1 MRRKRGKS
9 ITAEKERGR
18 GQEAGGRSR
27 MQQQEVGAGGRSR
40 RWVFDGFGGF
50 AAFRAESLWLSVC
63 ALKIT
68 SGYAAGGEASV
79 CGVDWSESRR
89 HSARRAAK
97 PPLTDRKPP
106 ATCCHLRRLLLPP
119 ATCRCLLPLPSAP
132 CPFILQLSSPT
143 PSFGGRHQIR
153 RRKSVPTG
161 RSRACLL

>member
-1 MRRKRGKS
+1 M
-9 ITAEKERGR
+9 
-18 GQEAGGRSR
+18 QE
-27 MQQQEVGAGGRSR
+27 QEVGAGGRSR

-50 AAFRAESLWLSVC
+50 AAFRAESRWLSVC

-106 ATCCHLRRLLLPP
+106 ATCCHLRHLLLPP
-119 ATCRCLLPLPSAP
+119 APLAPATCAACSCHLPPAAASCRCPL
-132 CPFILQLSSPT
+132 SPV
-143 PSFGGRHQIR
+143 PSFSNYLHQHPLSAAAI
-153 RRKSVPTG
+153 KFAVENLFP
-161 RSRACLL
+161 RAEVELAFCNRDDNFTAH

>member
-1 MRRKRGKS
+1 M
-9 ITAEKERGR
+9 
-18 GQEAGGRSR
+18 
-27 MQQQEVGAGGRSR
+27 
-40 RWVFDGFGGF
+40 FDGFGGF

-106 ATCCHLRRLLLPP
+106 ATCCHLRHLLLPP
-119 ATCRCLLPLPSAP
+119 APLAPATCHLPSAYFRCLLPPV
-132 CPFILQLSSPT
+132 
-143 PSFGGRHQIR
+143 PSFSNYLHQHPLSAAAIKFAVENLFPRAEVELAFSNRHDNF
-153 RRKSVPTG
+153 T
-161 RSRACLL
+161 AH

>member
-9 ITAEKERGR
+9 ITAGKRK
-18 GQEAGGRSR
+18 GQEAGGRR
-27 MQQQEVGAGGRSR
+27 QKAGAGGRSR

-119 ATCRCLLPLPSAP
+119 ATCLLPTAAAFCPLSLHSPIIFTNTLFRRPPSN
-132 CPFILQLSSPT
+132 SP
-143 PSFGGRHQIR
+143 
-153 RRKSVPTG
+153 
-161 RSRACLL
+161 